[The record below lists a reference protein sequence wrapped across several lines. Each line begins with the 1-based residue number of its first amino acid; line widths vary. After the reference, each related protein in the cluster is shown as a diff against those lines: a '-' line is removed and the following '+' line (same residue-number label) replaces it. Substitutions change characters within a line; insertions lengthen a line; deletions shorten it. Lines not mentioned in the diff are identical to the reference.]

1 MVFDLLKN
9 IFHSPVDLTDLINSK
24 DLSSIMSF
32 IATDAQGKIIYLS
45 SQGQIILR
53 DLAKQKK
60 LPPVLE
66 NQPLEKIL
74 GKPFRETVLGLT
86 ISSKE
91 EIVSQLLQIGRT
103 NYVVTTKLLQ
113 DEKTG
118 AITGCIA
125 CYVKTNPQSD
135 HTVKKALSSFIKNI
149 LHTRNY
155 NIIGW
160 VDHISASHAI
170 QLIQCVLNVGHK
182 IRIPDYCPYKEVCAF
197 HPINGYCALDRR
209 SYARFPIEK
218 NLRISLETSQ
228 AGMDVAPDLK
238 GKFIHGSSL
247 DISAGG
253 IRFFSPLRFPP
264 GCVLKIHLENEPP
277 IRVNAE
283 VVWLTPQNNG
293 FVHGC
298 KFIDLNP
305 QASAT
310 ILQLIYQFQIAD
322 K

>member
-1 MVFDLLKN
+1 MLAFDLFKN
-9 IFHSPVDLTDLINSK
+9 IFNPQVDLTDLINSK

-32 IATDAQGKIIYLS
+32 IATDTQGTVIYIS
-45 SQGQIILR
+45 SQGQTILR
-53 DLAKQKK
+53 DLVKKK

-66 NQPLEKIL
+66 NQPLEKIT
-74 GKPFRETVLGLT
+74 GRPFRETVLGLT

-91 EIVSQLLQIGRT
+91 EIVSQLLQIGSR
-103 NYVVTTKLLQ
+103 NYVVTTKLLR
-113 DEKTG
+113 DDKTG
-118 AITGCIA
+118 EITGCIA
-125 CYVKTNPQSD
+125 CYVKTNPQSE
-135 HTVKKALSSFIKNI
+135 HTVKKALSSFIKNV
-149 LHTRNY
+149 LQTRAY

-160 VDHISASHAI
+160 VDHISAAHAI
-170 QLIQCVLNVGHK
+170 QLIQCVLNVEHK

-197 HPINGYCALDRR
+197 HPLNGYCALDRR
-209 SYARFPIEK
+209 SYARFPITI
-218 NLRISLETSQ
+218 NLRISLEKSQ
-228 AGMDVAPDLK
+228 EGLDIAPELK

-247 DISAGG
+247 DLSAGG

-283 VVWLTPQNNG
+283 VVWLAPQNRG

-298 KFIDLNP
+298 KFIDFNP
-305 QASAT
+305 QASAA
-310 ILQLIYQFQIAD
+310 ILQLIYQFQIAS